1 MLKLLLDENIGYL
14 VLEELRKR
22 DYDAK
27 SILESNRGT
36 DDETV
41 LRLASEEGR
50 ILVTLDRDFGR
61 LVFLKSQRHVGVI
74 FLRLSKETSQN
85 VFSVLLAVLKNYGD
99 KVQNRFVTV
108 SESGIRISQYH
119 AKTT

>member
-1 MLKLLLDENIGYL
+1 M
-14 VLEELRKR
+14 LEELRKGG
-22 DYDAK
+22 YDAK

-74 FLRLSKETSQN
+74 FMRLSNETPQN
-85 VFSVLLAVLKNYGD
+85 IFSVLLTVLENYGNEI
-99 KVQNRFVTV
+99 QNKFLTV
-108 SESGIRISQYH
+108 SESGIRIS
-119 AKTT
+119 